1 LGHIPWLC
9 ALRKKKYVNFEMGKM
24 WHVHKLLMDKSHAQA
39 IQFRWLV
46 EMQPILGHRL
56 AKHLHGLELGGGHH
70 LHPMIYFVLIYVG
83 FFQMVFYF
91 KTPKRAS
98 LSSNF
103 CCIESITLCLF
114 CSSLFCTCD
123 TLSCNSCQELSN
135 SMLDT
140 SIGYHL
146 PFLS

>member
-1 LGHIPWLC
+1 
-9 ALRKKKYVNFEMGKM
+9 
-24 WHVHKLLMDKSHAQA
+24 MDKSHAQA